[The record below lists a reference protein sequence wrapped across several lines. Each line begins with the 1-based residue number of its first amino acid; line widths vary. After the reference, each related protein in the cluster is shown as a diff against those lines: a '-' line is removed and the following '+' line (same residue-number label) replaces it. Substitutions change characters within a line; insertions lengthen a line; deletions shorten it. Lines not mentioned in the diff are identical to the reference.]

1 MTFRLKYSPKLI
13 IGILIAIFFGV
24 SLFFR
29 TYYPHDQVFV
39 GDWIKY
45 TTNDAY
51 YQMRLVDNM
60 AHNFP
65 QITAYDPYLIY
76 PGGGGYGGIHF
87 FNYLCAFIAWVAGGG
102 SPTQHTVDMVS
113 IYYPAVLAA
122 LLVIPAY
129 FIGKTL
135 FSRWA
140 GVLAAGL
147 VAILPGEFMGR
158 SILGCTDTHIAETLF
173 STVAIMFLIL
183 ALKSGGQGPLTWNHF
198 VQRDWKV
205 IFKPL
210 LYSLLAGAFLGIY
223 LITWGGALL
232 FVFIMAL
239 ALLVQFFIDHF
250 RHRSTFYLGF
260 IGFIMFLVTVI
271 IYAPSSP
278 AFYYT
283 FAVIIAA
290 VIPPVLAGISMYI
303 AHRGW
308 KPYYYPI
315 AIVVIAGLFLAVF
328 HAVRP
333 DMLNTLLSQFA
344 IFNPGGSTATT
355 TQEMQPFL
363 APMGSLSTEVAFGN
377 YTTSF
382 FLIPPDWRNLL
393 WFPGFA
399 IIPIFIAV
407 LLWHKMRQKQEYKGL
422 FLVSFSLMII
432 AAIVLWFF
440 TSAEL
445 KLWFPGWAIIA
456 FIVIVYL
463 LLRQRG
469 ETNNGW
475 LLLVIWTLVIFIL
488 TLVQRRFAYYLVIN
502 IALLSAY
509 LAWQAI
515 WWAGLKKLT
524 ARSDEAA
531 RKAEVETVK
540 SKKLKKRRERYEF
553 PIYHVNIVLTVIVI
567 FFFVFFPNLPRAKA
581 IASQGGYPPA
591 DAWEESLLWM
601 RDNTPEPLGDAHA
614 YYQLYDAPP
623 PGEKFEYPDT
633 AYGVTAWWDY
643 GYFITRTAR
652 RIPNANPSQSPEPIR
667 KVADLFLSQNE
678 SKAREIMA
686 ELQSSYVVLDYDVAT
701 IILKYNI
708 LSNLVTQE
716 GKLWAILDW
725 AEQNPSDLYDI
736 YLVPYDEYNY
746 VPKILFY
753 PAYYRTTLVRLYNF
767 DGKAVT
773 EEHPWVLNYDT
784 ISDDQG
790 NIYRIVNEMQ
800 EFSSYQDALSYV
812 ESQGTANHS
821 IVGANPFASP
831 IPLEALDD
839 YRLVYSSKV
848 KKTHIDFELKPK
860 LPKIEIAIPEVK
872 IFEYLQ
878 K

>member
-1 MTFRLKYSPKLI
+1 MTFRLKYSPRLI
-13 IGILIAIFFGV
+13 IGILIAIFFAV
-24 SLFFR
+24 SLFIR

-39 GDWIKY
+39 GDWIKF

-65 QITAYDPYLIY
+65 HITAYDPYLIY

-87 FNYLCAFIAWVAGGG
+87 FNYLLAFIAWIIGWG

-122 LLVIPAY
+122 LCVIPAY

-158 SILGCTDTHIAETLF
+158 SILGCTDTHVAETLF
-173 STVAIMFLIL
+173 TTVAIMFLIL
-183 ALKSGGQGPLTWNHF
+183 ALKAGGQGPLTWSHL

-205 IFKPL
+205 MLKPL
-210 LYSLLAGAFLGIY
+210 LYSLFAGVFLGIY

-239 ALLVQFFIDHF
+239 ALLIQFFIDHF

-260 IGFIMFLVTVI
+260 IGFIMFLVAVI
-271 IYAPSSP
+271 IYAPFSQ
-278 AFYYT
+278 AFYFT
-283 FAVIIAA
+283 FAVIIAM
-290 VIPPVLAGISMYI
+290 IMSPVLAGISMYI

-308 KPYYYPI
+308 KPYYYPV
-315 AIVVIAGLFLAVF
+315 AIVVIGGVFLGIF
-328 HAVRP
+328 YAVRP
-333 DMLNTLLSQFA
+333 DMVTTMLSQFA
-344 IFNPGGSTATT
+344 IFTPGGSTATT

-363 APMGSLSTEVAFGN
+363 SPMGSLSTEVAFGN
-377 YTTSF
+377 FTTSL
-382 FLIPPDWRNLL
+382 FLIPSDWSKLW

-407 LLWHKMRQKQEYKGL
+407 LLWLKMRHKQEYKSL

-432 AAIVLWFF
+432 AALVLWFF
-440 TSAEL
+440 TSVEL

-469 ETNNGW
+469 EISNGW
-475 LLLVIWTLVIFIL
+475 SCLVIWTLVIFIL

-509 LAWQAI
+509 LSWQAI

-524 ARSDEAA
+524 VRSDEAVK
-531 RKAEVETVK
+531 KAEVETTK
-540 SKKLKKRRERYEF
+540 GKKPKKHKESYGF
-553 PIYHVNIVLTVIVI
+553 PIYHVNIVLAVIVV
-567 FFFVFFPNLPRAKA
+567 FFFVFFPNIPKAKA

-591 DAWEESLLWM
+591 NAWEESLLWM
-601 RDNTPEPLGDAHA
+601 KDNTPEPLGDADA

-623 PGEKFEYPDT
+623 AGEKFQYPDT
-633 AYGVTAWWDY
+633 AYGVTAWWDF
-643 GYFITRTAR
+643 GYFITRTAHR
-652 RIPNANPSQSPEPIR
+652 LPNANPSQDPESIM

-678 SKAREIMA
+678 STAREILA
-686 ELQSSYVVLDYDVAT
+686 ELQSSYLIIDYDVAT
-701 IILKYNI
+701 MILKYNI
-708 LSNLVTQE
+708 ANNQVTQE

-725 AEQNPSDLYDI
+725 AKQNPSDLYDI
-736 YLVPYDEYNY
+736 YLVPYDENTL

-753 PAYYRTTLVRLYNF
+753 PAYYRSTVVRLYNF

-773 EEHPWVLNYDT
+773 EEHPWVIEYDV
-784 ISDDQG
+784 ISDKEG
-790 NIYRIVNEMQ
+790 YTYKIVNEMKD
-800 EFSSYQDALSYV
+800 FSSYQDALNYV
-812 ESQGTANHS
+812 ESQGAANHCIIGS
-821 IVGANPFASP
+821 NPFSSP

-839 YRLVYSSKV
+839 YRLVYSSNV
-848 KKTHIDFELKPK
+848 TKTHIDFELKPK
-860 LPKIEIAIPEVK
+860 LPKIEITMPEVK
-872 IFEYLQ
+872 IFEYLG